1 MHADNVYDIVAQD
14 YQLPDMTGLEIAR
27 KVLKTTPGWPVIMFT
42 GHGNE
47 SIATEALRLDVS
59 SYIHKDF
66 RFTYMEL
73 FTCVVLHLDQRGPT
87 QAR

>member
-1 MHADNVYDIVAQD
+1 MHADNGYDVWAQD

-27 KVLKTTPGWPVIMFT
+27 KVLKATPGCPVIMFT

-47 SIATEALRLDVS
+47 SIATEALRLGVS

-66 RFTYMEL
+66 GFNLEL
-73 FTCVVLHLDQRGPT
+73 FSSVMLQLDQRGPT